1 MGHQEHILGHSPM
14 FHEGDIL
21 CSKYKLKRQFNKG
34 GFSSVWLARDLKAQ
48 VDFALKIYDNIEDME
63 EFRKGF
69 NLVVNLTHSNIFK
82 PLAYDI
88 HEGVPFLVMSYCQH
102 GSATSRIGKM
112 SEDEIWKFAHDVA
125 SGLAYLHDKKAIVH
139 QDIKPGN
146 ILIDDDGKYMIT
158 DFDISTRQRH
168 TVRMTARQVQE
179 MQDYN
184 YGSGTPDYMG
194 PERWP
199 DSETDYIPSSRP
211 IASSD
216 IWSLGATLFELMK
229 GEVPFGETGGAHQR
243 NLCKQLSPQKRK
255 GNAVPEIPGNYSKE
269 LKKLVRMCLAKD
281 AWDRPSAKQIA
292 DNAPI
297 HKAPILHPCKWKKY
311 VAIGSV
317 AAAIAG
323 SVYIYWPHVI
333 VDPPINPNDSILIAR
348 IEEANKIVEEQ
359 AEQPAKVKYDN
370 YATAYV
376 EKLIEAAEL
385 YHSTD
390 TLKVS
395 HDSIRIKG
403 KELWAVSQNVIDK
416 EYVTLDSLH
425 DFYGDLGAEGAA
437 SAFSKRRRDIRIY
450 VSDNIK

>member
-1 MGHQEHILGHSPM
+1 
-14 FHEGDIL
+14 
-21 CSKYKLKRQFNKG
+21 
-34 GFSSVWLARDLKAQ
+34 
-48 VDFALKIYDNIEDME
+48 
-63 EFRKGF
+63 
-69 NLVVNLTHSNIFK
+69 
-82 PLAYDI
+82 
-88 HEGVPFLVMSYCQH
+88 MSYCQQ

-179 MQDYN
+179 MQDFN

-199 DSETDYIPSSRP
+199 DAETGYKPSARP

-216 IWSLGATLFELMK
+216 IWSLGATLFELMT
-229 GEVPFGETGGAHQR
+229 GEMPFGETGGAYQR
-243 NLCKQLSPQKRK
+243 NLYKKLSPRKRK
-255 GNAVPEIPGNYSKE
+255 GNAVPEIPGRYSKE

-281 AWDRPSAKQIA
+281 AWDRPNAKQIA
-292 DNAPI
+292 DNASL
-297 HKAPILHPCKWKKY
+297 HKAPVIHPHKWKKY
-311 VAIGSV
+311 AAIGGATVAIACGAFIIMWS
-317 AAAIAG
+317 
-323 SVYIYWPHVI
+323 HVI
-333 VDPPINPNDSILIAR
+333 VDPPIYNPNDSILFAR
-348 IEEANKIVEEQ
+348 VVEANKIVEEQ
-359 AEQPAKVKYDN
+359 AEQPEKVKYDN

-437 SAFSKRRRDIRIY
+437 SAFSKRQRDIRIY

>member
-1 MGHQEHILGHSPM
+1 M

-88 HEGVPFLVMSYCQH
+88 HEGVPFLVMSYCQQ

-125 SGLAYLHDKKAIVH
+125 AGLAYLHDKKAIVH

-168 TVRMTARQVQE
+168 TVRMTASQVQE
-179 MQDYN
+179 MQNFN

-199 DSETDYIPSSRP
+199 DAETGYKPSAKP
-211 IASSD
+211 MQASD
-216 IWSLGATLFELMK
+216 IWSLGATLFELMT
-229 GEVPFGETGGAHQR
+229 GQVPFGETGGAYQR
-243 NLCKQLSPQKRK
+243 NLCKKLNSRKRK
-255 GNAVPEIPGNYSKE
+255 GNAIPEIKGNYSKE

-281 AWDRPSAKQIA
+281 AWDRPCARKIEEKA
-292 DNAPI
+292 LY
-297 HKAPILHPCKWKKY
+297 HKAPLLKQVKWQPY
-311 VAIGSV
+311 VFFGVSLLVVVCIVIAFIITGSGEKGNGLTEIDSLYLSRTEEAV
-317 AAAIAG
+317 MIIQEK
-323 SVYIYWPHVI
+323 SE
-333 VDPPINPNDSILIAR
+333 NPN
-348 IEEANKIVEEQ
+348 
-359 AEQPAKVKYDN
+359 KYDN
-370 YATAYV
+370 YAKEYTNS
-376 EKLIEAAEL
+376 LIKAATL
-385 YHSTD
+385 YKSTD
-390 TLKVS
+390 TLNVS
-395 HDSIRIKG
+395 HDSIRQKG
-403 KELWAVSQNVIDK
+403 IAMWTLSQKVIDN
-416 EYVTLDSLH
+416 EYNYFNERENEYRENEADAAADSFALRSR
-425 DFYGDLGAEGAA
+425 EIE
-437 SAFSKRRRDIRIY
+437 KY
-450 VSDNIK
+450 VSNSIKYQ

>member
-1 MGHQEHILGHSPM
+1 M

-88 HEGVPFLVMSYCQH
+88 HEGVPFLVMSYCQQ
-102 GSATSRIGKM
+102 GSASSKIGKM
-112 SEDEIWKFAHDVA
+112 TEDEIWKFAHDA
-125 SGLAYLHDKKAIVH
+125 AAGLAYLHDKKAIVH

-179 MQDYN
+179 MQDFN

-199 DSETDYIPSSRP
+199 DAETGYKPSASP

-216 IWSLGATLFELMK
+216 IWSLGATLFELMT
-229 GEVPFGETGGAHQR
+229 GEMPFGETGG
-243 NLCKQLSPQKRK
+243 
-255 GNAVPEIPGNYSKE
+255 
-269 LKKLVRMCLAKD
+269 
-281 AWDRPSAKQIA
+281 
-292 DNAPI
+292 
-297 HKAPILHPCKWKKY
+297 KAE
-311 VAIGSV
+311 
-317 AAAIAG
+317 
-323 SVYIYWPHVI
+323 
-333 VDPPINPNDSILIAR
+333 R
-348 IEEANKIVEEQ
+348 I
-359 AEQPAKVKYDN
+359 
-370 YATAYV
+370 
-376 EKLIEAAEL
+376 
-385 YHSTD
+385 
-390 TLKVS
+390 
-395 HDSIRIKG
+395 
-403 KELWAVSQNVIDK
+403 
-416 EYVTLDSLH
+416 
-425 DFYGDLGAEGAA
+425 
-437 SAFSKRRRDIRIY
+437 
-450 VSDNIK
+450 

>member
-1 MGHQEHILGHSPM
+1 M

-88 HEGVPFLVMSYCQH
+88 HEGVPFLVMSYCQQ
-102 GSATSRIGKM
+102 GSATSKIGKM
-112 SEDEIWKFAHDVA
+112 SEDELWKFAHDVA

-168 TVRMTARQVQE
+168 TVRMTARQVRE
-179 MQDYN
+179 MQNFN

-199 DSETDYIPSSRP
+199 DAETGYKPSAKP
-211 IASSD
+211 MQASD
-216 IWSLGATLFELMK
+216 IWSLGATLFELMT
-229 GEVPFGETGGAHQR
+229 GQVPFGETGGAYQR
-243 NLCKQLSPQKRK
+243 NLCKKLNSRK
-255 GNAVPEIPGNYSKE
+255 KNGNAIPEIKGDYSKE

-281 AWDRPSAKQIA
+281 AWDRPCARKIEEKA
-292 DNAPI
+292 LL
-297 HKAPILHPCKWKKY
+297 HKAPLLKQVKWQPY
-311 VAIGSV
+311 VFLGVSMFV
-317 AAAIAG
+317 AVCMVVAFIIKGGGEKDNGLTETDSLYLSRTEKAFMIIKEE
-323 SVYIYWPHVI
+323 SE
-333 VDPPINPNDSILIAR
+333 NPN
-348 IEEANKIVEEQ
+348 
-359 AEQPAKVKYDN
+359 KYDN
-370 YATAYV
+370 YAKEYTSNLVKAV
-376 EKLIEAAEL
+376 TL
-385 YHSTD
+385 YKSTD
-390 TLKVS
+390 TLNVS
-395 HDSIRIKG
+395 HDSIRQKG
-403 KELWAVSQNVIDK
+403 VAMWTLSQKVIDDEFNYFNEREREYRESEAYAAADSFALRRGEIE
-416 EYVTLDSLH
+416 EYVSN
-425 DFYGDLGAEGAA
+425 
-437 SAFSKRRRDIRIY
+437 
-450 VSDNIK
+450 NIKNQ

>member
-1 MGHQEHILGHSPM
+1 M

-48 VDFALKIYDNIEDME
+48 ADFALKIYDNIEDME

-82 PLAYDI
+82 PLAYDV

-102 GSATSRIGKM
+102 GSTTSKIGKM
-112 SEDEIWKFAHDVA
+112 PEDEIWKFAHDVA
-125 SGLAYLHDKKAIVH
+125 AGLAYLHDNKAIVH

-146 ILIDDDGKYMIT
+146 ILIDDGGKYMIT

-179 MQDYN
+179 MQDFN

-199 DSETDYIPSSRP
+199 DAETGYKPSARP

-216 IWSLGATLFELMK
+216 IWSLGATLFELMT
-229 GEVPFGETGGAHQR
+229 GEMPFGETGGAYQR
-243 NLCKQLSPQKRK
+243 NLCKKLSPRKRK
-255 GNAVPEIPGNYSKE
+255 SNAVPEIKGNYSNE

-292 DNAPI
+292 DNAPMR
-297 HKAPILHPCKWKKY
+297 KAPVIHPSNRWKY
-311 VAIGSV
+311 AMFGGI
-317 AAAIAG
+317 AAAVIGGAYL
-323 SVYIYWPHVI
+323 SWPYII
-333 VDPPINPNDSILIAR
+333 VDPPIHNPNDSILVAR
-348 IEEANKIVEEQ
+348 VEEANKMVEELYS
-359 AEQPAKVKYDN
+359 EPAKVRYDN
-370 YATAYV
+370 YATDYV
-376 EKLIEAAEL
+376 GKLVEAAEK
-385 YHSTD
+385 YRSTD
-390 TLKVS
+390 TLEVS
-395 HDSIRIKG
+395 HDSIRTKG

-416 EYVTLDSLH
+416 EYEAFDSIH
-425 DFYGDLGAEGAA
+425 NYYDDLGAEGAA
-437 SAFSKRRRDIRIY
+437 EAFSQRRRDIRMY